1 MVESDQSSLLASCQP
16 VEQVPKKWHGDAR
29 TPGNLTTDPLH
40 GKARPAHRVGRTSV
54 RLAPA
59 KKLAKNNKHSTN
71 CEVIEGTGWPSD
83 WLSRIHCWNRACSMS
98 LRNLRGAQLNM
109 PRPAEAQLEKP
120 EPELI
125 VDARNGDLDA
135 MTELFRRHYSHS
147 VTVARRM
154 LPAREEFLDAVQSA
168 YLSAF
173 RQFQSFRGEA
183 SFKTWITRIVLNQ
196 CLMHLRDPG
205 QYRIVLSLDEIG
217 PGGTLP
223 LMAVDSLTPEDVA
236 VRAELAR
243 AIANAV
249 AKLPKPLNDVFTRC
263 TVSGLSIRETAEAL
277 GLTVQATKTRLFRA
291 RSRLRRHLHAAFAD
305 VTVTPN
311 IVFRS

>member
-1 MVESDQSSLLASCQP
+1 MALQD
-16 VEQVPKKWHGDAR
+16 
-29 TPGNLTTDPLH
+29 
-40 GKARPAHRVGRTSV
+40 
-54 RLAPA
+54 
-59 KKLAKNNKHSTN
+59 
-71 CEVIEGTGWPSD
+71 
-83 WLSRIHCWNRACSMS
+83 
-98 LRNLRGAQLNM
+98 LRGAQLNM

-120 EPELI
+120 EPELV

-205 QYRIVLSLDEIG
+205 SHRIVLSLDEVG
-217 PGGTLP
+217 LGGTLP
-223 LMAVDSLTPEDVA
+223 LMAVDSLTPEEIA
-236 VRAELAR
+236 VREELAR

-249 AKLPKPLNDVFTRC
+249 ATLPKPLNDVFTRC
-263 TVSGLSIRETAEAL
+263 SVSGLN
-277 GLTVQATKTRLFRA
+277 
-291 RSRLRRHLHAAFAD
+291 SR
-305 VTVTPN
+305 N
-311 IVFRS
+311 S